1 MAAKR
6 AHVSSSISHP
16 SPCNGAQSSGIRN
29 VVTGKRQDESVLET
43 GLIQQQKSHT

>member
-16 SPCNGAQSSGIRN
+16 SPCNGAQSAGIRN